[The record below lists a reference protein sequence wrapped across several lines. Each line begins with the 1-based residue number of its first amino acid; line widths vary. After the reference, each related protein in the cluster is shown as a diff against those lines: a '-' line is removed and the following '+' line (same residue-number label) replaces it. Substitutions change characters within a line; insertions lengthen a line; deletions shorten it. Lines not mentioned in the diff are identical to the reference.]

1 MTSIINELWYGN
13 ICLQEDG
20 ILDMPDIKELLGY
33 IARHQADLEAILTDK
48 QKNLLEKL
56 MYNRIE
62 FDSLAEAAI
71 LEYGFKLGAKMIL
84 AVTSER
90 NTN

>member
-13 ICLQEDG
+13 ICPQEDG

-48 QKNLLEKL
+48 QKNLLEKM

-62 FDSLAEAAI
+62 FDTATGIRREILKARHRLAGRA
-71 LEYGFKLGAKMIL
+71 
-84 AVTSER
+84 TR
-90 NTN
+90 NTRMDP